1 MTHSP
6 VPVPTRLID
15 RVLAVIPT
23 TRPAADDRLA
33 FRLIAEGGLLPYT
46 VTHLLVTDVRICGNQ
61 AHIQVRNEGA
71 PRTVVLTDRALVH
84 DLATHIQTHCI
95 GRYVFVEPFAKPVRR
110 RKKYPGYL
118 PPAEPDQR
126 PMNQAKLIQRWRTY
140 AIRADVSLS
149 LADVVAA
156 HVAARRRQPCEKE
169 DGVVEA
175 LRQQLAMLRAGRAA

>member
-1 MTHSP
+1 
-6 VPVPTRLID
+6 
-15 RVLAVIPT
+15 VLAVIPT

-33 FRLIAEGGLLPYT
+33 FRLIAEGGLLPST

-61 AHIQVRNEGA
+61 AHIQVRNDGV
-71 PRTVVLTDRALVH
+71 PRTVIITDRALVH
-84 DLATHIQTHCI
+84 DLASHIQSHCI
-95 GRYVFVEPFAKPVRR
+95 GRYLFVEPFAKPVRR

-140 AIRADVSLS
+140 SIRADVSLS

-156 HVAARRRQPCEKE
+156 YVAARCRQHCEKE
-169 DGVVEA
+169 DREVEALA
-175 LRQQLAMLRAGRAA
+175 LRQQLAVLRAGRAA